1 VTNRSSTPQPGPTAA
16 HRPFAWLMPLSFRHY
31 RRAWLMTDVVAGL
44 TLSAVAIPEVMGYT
58 TISQTPIVTGLYT
71 VIFPAAA
78 FALFGASKLLVVGAD
93 SATAAILAAGLLTTA
108 IPGLAPGSP
117 TWVAACSLT
126 ALVCGVLLVLAR
138 LLRLGFLGD
147 FLSSAVLVGFL
158 SGVGVSVL
166 SGQIPEMLGVPK
178 GKGGWLEQQWSWIQQ
193 LPHTSLPTAAFALA
207 TILIIVG
214 FKRFAPAVPGA
225 IVAVVGLIIASAAWN
240 ASQHGV
246 AVVGSLTGGFPPVG
260 LPPGMSF
267 GDAAKV
273 VPVAFACFILIISQ
287 SAATARSFAMRHGD
301 RVNINRDLVGLSA
314 ANLAAGFTGAFVVN
328 GSPTKTQIL
337 DEQKGRTQLANLT
350 MAVVVL
356 LVTMFFTGLLTDMP
370 KAVLAGIV
378 FLIGLD
384 LIDLTGLRMIYG
396 RRRSEFL
403 IAVGTA
409 VVVFAWGVEQ
419 GVILAVVGS
428 ILELVRRQYKPRDF
442 VLGVTGEKP
451 TFQPATP
458 GAQSEPGLVVFRYDA
473 ELFYANANR
482 FVDDVEALVEHAPD
496 PVRWVILDVSSID
509 DIDYSAGISLAG
521 LCDYLEAKGITLAL
535 ARADA
540 SLLELIE
547 KYDLRRRFPDARI
560 FPNLSDAIAAFRAHT
575 ATVP

>member
-1 VTNRSSTPQPGPTAA
+1 
-16 HRPFAWLMPLSFRHY
+16 M
-31 RRAWLMTDVVAGL
+31 
-44 TLSAVAIPEVMGYT
+44 
-58 TISQTPIVTGLYT
+58 
-71 VIFPAAA
+71 
-78 FALFGASKLLVVGAD
+78 
-93 SATAAILAAGLLTTA
+93 
-108 IPGLAPGSP
+108 
-117 TWVAACSLT
+117 SL
-126 ALVCGVLLVLAR
+126 
-138 LLRLGFLGD
+138 
-147 FLSSAVLVGFL
+147 
-158 SGVGVSVL
+158 
-166 SGQIPEMLGVPK
+166 
-178 GKGGWLEQQWSWIQQ
+178 
-193 LPHTSLPTAAFALA
+193 
-207 TILIIVG
+207 
-214 FKRFAPAVPGA
+214 
-225 IVAVVGLIIASAAWN
+225 
-240 ASQHGV
+240 
-246 AVVGSLTGGFPPVG
+246 
-260 LPPGMSF
+260 

-350 MAVVVL
+350 MAAVVL
-356 LVTMFFTGLLTDMP
+356 LVTMFFTGLLADMP

-384 LIDLTGLRMIYG
+384 LIDITGLRMIYA

-419 GVILAVVGS
+419 GVILAVIGS
-428 ILELVRRQYKPRDF
+428 ILEIVRRQYKPKDF
-442 VLGVTGEKP
+442 VLGVTGTQPK
-451 TFQPATP
+451 FQPATP

-482 FVDDVEALVEHAPD
+482 FVDDVEALVENAPD
-496 PVRWVILDVSSID
+496 PVRWVILDAASID

-540 SLLELIE
+540 SLVALIE
-547 KYDLRRRFPDARI
+547 KYGLRRRFPDARI
-560 FPNLSDAIAAFRAHT
+560 FPNLSDAVAAFRAHT